1 MPYCSSVR
9 YKGGGNTSLAP
20 LHSTIIQPSTCTRIV
35 YILSPQYVQHA
46 RCSQRAEPGAGNN
59 VLRPST
65 DEGGGRNIPCT
76 PFQVL
81 WPLVGLRNS
90 RNGIWPLVG
99 LRTRNGI
106 WPRVGLRNRT
116 LLIIQSVSSSVSS
129 GGKRKPHRKPHRPG
143 YRGSRV
149 RGQRWLLTEVLDGT
163 SVSSGGVW
171 SSVCGA
177 GRTLAVTC
185 RRCW

>member
-46 RCSQRAEPGAGNN
+46 RCSQRAEPGAGNH

-81 WPLVGLRNS
+81 WPLVRLRNS
-90 RNGIWPLVG
+90 RIGIWPL
-99 LRTRNGI
+99 
-106 WPRVGLRNRT
+106 VGLRNRT

>member
-1 MPYCSSVR
+1 MYSTRGAVSGLSQGQAATYYAPVR
-9 YKGGGNTSLAP
+9 
-20 LHSTIIQPSTCTRIV
+20 TRV
-35 YILSPQYVQHA
+35 
-46 RCSQRAEPGAGNN
+46 
-59 VLRPST
+59 
-65 DEGGGRNIPCT
+65 GGRNIPCT

-177 GRTLAVTC
+177 GRTLRNRTLLIIQSVSSSVQQRWQAKAPSQTPSARVP
-185 RRCW
+185 WFPG